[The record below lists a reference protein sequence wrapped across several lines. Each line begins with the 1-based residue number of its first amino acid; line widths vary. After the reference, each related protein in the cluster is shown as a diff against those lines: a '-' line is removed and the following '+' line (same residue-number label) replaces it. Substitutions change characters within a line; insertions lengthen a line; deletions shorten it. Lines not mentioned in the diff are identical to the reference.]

1 MAVLP
6 FSPTP
11 LFANKN
17 RAFWNLQLI
26 GWGSAFLLRALS
38 ALANGQ
44 PLDLLAVILVTT
56 ITGFSISLVLAVIY
70 RQLINQRPVVTW
82 TMSVVVLVV
91 AVVIHATIDARS
103 EEHTSE
109 FQSLM

>member
-11 LFANKN
+11 FFANKN

-38 ALANGQ
+38 DLANGQ

-70 RQLINQRPVVTW
+70 RKLINQRPVVPW
-82 TMSVVVLVV
+82 TQRVV
-91 AVVIHATIDARS
+91 AMVVGGVVPATTDAGG
-103 EEHTSE
+103 
-109 FQSLM
+109 